1 MQIPPESTCIYVC
14 VCVCVCVCVNY
25 VMKDDKIGGARS
37 KHVGDVKCI
46 HDFSSTALGEGDA

>member
-1 MQIPPESTCIYVC
+1 M
-14 VCVCVCVCVNY
+14 CVCVCVCVNY